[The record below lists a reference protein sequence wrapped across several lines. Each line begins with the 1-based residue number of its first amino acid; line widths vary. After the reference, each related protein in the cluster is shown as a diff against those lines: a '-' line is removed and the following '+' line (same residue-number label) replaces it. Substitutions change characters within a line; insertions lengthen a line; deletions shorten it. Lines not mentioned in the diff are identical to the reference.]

1 MQTPSTPSY
10 LALFQILLAC
20 AAGAGTAF
28 QPGVNSKFGEI
39 SGTRLHG
46 TIMNFVGGLALV
58 LLVALLF
65 RTPAPSASK
74 LASGPWWIWTG
85 GALGAFFVTVAIVL
99 VPKIGSANYL
109 AAMIA
114 GQLIASAIIDHF
126 GLMGLARTPIS
137 PARIGGLLLIGTG
150 VAVLRFMK

>member
-1 MQTPSTPSY
+1 MDTRPHI
-10 LALFQILLAC
+10 ALLQILLAC

-28 QPGVNSKFGEI
+28 QPGVNSRFSEVAGA
-39 SGTRLHG
+39 RMHG

-58 LLVALLF
+58 LIIALVF
-65 RTPAPSASK
+65 RTPVPSTSK
-74 LASGPWWIWTG
+74 LATGPWWMWTG
-85 GALGAFFVTVAIVL
+85 GALGAFFVTVAILL

-114 GQLIASAIIDHF
+114 GQLLASAFIDHY
-126 GLMGLARTPIS
+126 GLMGLTRTPIS
-137 PARIGGLLLIGTG
+137 PARIGGLLLIGAG